1 MRKASSIVFEV
12 IAGFFFYAVFLF
24 AFIGLPHKDQGVRP
38 VIVAIFSILAVG
50 ALVLGL
56 ALTRFHNWK
65 RDTGIV
71 LICAAA
77 ITGFV
82 ILMFA
87 SFSTSGEFPKT
98 ADQHAMTFI
107 ADYHYVAGGV
117 AMAIIVALGLVLVI
131 TNKRRRSE

>member
-1 MRKASSIVFEV
+1 MHKASSIIFEV

-24 AFIGLPHKDQGVRP
+24 AFISLPHKDQGAKP
-38 VIVAIFSILAVG
+38 VVLAMFSILAVG

-71 LICAAA
+71 LICASA

-82 ILMFA
+82 ILTLA
-87 SFSTSGEFPKT
+87 SFSTSEEFRKT
-98 ADQHAMTFI
+98 ATPGAVTFI
-107 ADYHYVAGGV
+107 KDYHYVAGGV
-117 AMAIIVALGLVLVI
+117 AMVIMAALGLVLVI
-131 TNKRRRSE
+131 TNKRKRGE